1 MTRQFHLILLV
12 LFSLSSETVLGQQDL
27 FGNTLQDSPIIHTDQ
42 SVTFVVKAPKA
53 SKIELLGDFI
63 PSQGWLPGTLDFVK
77 QNDSIWTY
85 TTKPLPSDLY
95 RYRIVV
101 DGVQGL
107 DPNNAYAY
115 RDVATLANYFIVGQG
130 RGDLYKVQNVPHGTL
145 RYQWYHSKA
154 LGKNRRMA
162 IYTPPGYES
171 SNKAYPVLYLLHGA
185 GGDEEAWI
193 TGGRVVQILDNL
205 IALGKAHE
213 MIVVMPNGNAA
224 YEATPGLGSDGMHKP
239 LFMAPRTMDGSFIS
253 SFPEIIEEVENH
265 FRVKK
270 TKQNRAIAGLSMGGF
285 HSVYTSA
292 NFPNTFDYVGAFSSA
307 LVEGRG
313 INHSVFEQFD
323 QRLKQQIEQGVK
335 LYWVG
340 IGKTDF
346 LYPANQNFIQKLT
359 DLELSYTYLETEG
372 GHTWS
377 NWRHYLSEFVTLLF
391 LNKNSLD

>member
-1 MTRQFHLILLV
+1 MLREIAND
-12 LFSLSSETVLGQQDL
+12 DL
-27 FGNTLQDSPIIHTDQ
+27 T
-42 SVTFVVKAPKA
+42 PK
-53 SKIELLGDFI
+53 KHDFI
-63 PSQGWLPGTLDFVK
+63 K

-171 SNKAYPVLYLLHGA
+171 FNKAYPVLYLLHGA

-205 IALGKAHE
+205 IALGNAHE

-323 QRLKQQIEQGVK
+323 QRLKQQIEHGVK

-346 LYPANQNFIQKLT
+346 LDPANQNFIQKLT

-391 LNKNSLD
+391 LNKTL